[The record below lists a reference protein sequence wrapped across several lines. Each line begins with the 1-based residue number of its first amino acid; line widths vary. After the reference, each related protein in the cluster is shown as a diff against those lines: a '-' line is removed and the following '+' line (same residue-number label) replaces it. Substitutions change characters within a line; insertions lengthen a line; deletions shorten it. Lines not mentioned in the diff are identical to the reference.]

1 MDKFQLADRNGI
13 PVNPGEEY
21 DYPYPWA
28 ELGSLDTEITTP
40 SVTERD
46 RTTIAALVTAESVL
60 ELTPPNNVY
69 KGPHDSPPNESNG
82 AISYEIRWRSDGDQD
97 GEYVVD
103 VLAAAGPLATE
114 HYTRKSRLTGTQGTQ
129 AATTGYFHDAI
140 AESLDAWFDEASRA
154 IPITARENYIGSYI
168 FNVSGL
174 LSIIFAPITIPAGAT
189 LYIDYRRF
197 S

>member
-1 MDKFQLADRNGI
+1 MDKFGLIDRNGV

-28 ELGSLDTEITTP
+28 ELGSLNTEITTP
-40 SVTERD
+40 AADGRD
-46 RTTIAALVTAESVL
+46 RTTIAALVEAGSVL
-60 ELTPPNNVY
+60 ELTPPNAVGT
-69 KGPHDSPPNESNG
+69 GPQDQPSQPNG
-82 AISYEIRWRSDGDQD
+82 AISYELRFRSTGDAD

-103 VLAAAGPLATE
+103 MLAAAAPLATE
-114 HYTRKSRLTGTQGTQ
+114 HYTRKARLTGTQGTQ
-129 AATTGYFHDAI
+129 AATVGYFHDAI
-140 AESLDAWFDEASRA
+140 AESEEAWFDSADRA

-174 LSIIFAPITIPAGAT
+174 LSLILAPITIPAGAI